1 MAGICQYGDI
11 LRYCILS
18 CEAVLKVSFIFYVFI
33 FPDEMTDV
41 WDNIGEYC
49 LNEMSPDMFMVLYV
63 IL

>member
-1 MAGICQYGDI
+1 MSI
-11 LRYCILS
+11 LWYLAILYPVMWSCIGG
-18 CEAVLKVSFIFYVFI
+18 EFIFYVFI
-33 FPDEMTDV
+33 FPDDMTDV